1 MCESI
6 IPPPDGLGC
15 SIKSEPVISPKG
27 VATSPIK
34 LSPSLVFMEIALRL
48 AGKIVEGRINSG
60 IKRVYSYL
68 MNLEA
73 TFEKSD
79 PKTGEV
85 IASYKNFSADEVFA
99 QVNLAQ
105 AASTRWQEFGF
116 VARKRTLLKWASYIT
131 NNQKEIAQL
140 VATECGKPLSDA
152 SLEVSIAIDHIS
164 WAAKNAEVIMRKQD
178 RPAGLLMFNMKAQV
192 QRSPL
197 GTVGVIGPWNYPIF
211 TPMGSIA
218 YALAAGNAVVFKPSE
233 FTPGVGIW
241 LADSFAQVA
250 PFENIFTTVTGLPD
264 TGKALTQSKVNK
276 ISFTGST
283 KTAKKVAES
292 CAQSMIPVVLECGG
306 KDPVIVAKDADI
318 KLAAEYTLWSAMAN
332 AGQSCIGAERVYV
345 VESVA
350 DQFIEE
356 ITKMAQK
363 IEVGKDYGPA
373 TMPSQLRVI
382 QSHLDDAKAK
392 GAKFLLGGSDS
403 VKGAFVEPVIML
415 DVPEDSTAMTQETFG
430 PTIAINK
437 VSTTDEAIKLSNAS
451 SYGLAASVFSKREGE
466 KIAAKLACGMVSINS
481 VFLFAAVASVPFGGV
496 KDSGYGRIHGAEGLL
511 EYTYAR
517 TVVKPRFKIPLRFTT
532 FNRTKLSEKVF
543 AMLIKRLHGRR
554 K

>member
-1 MCESI
+1 
-6 IPPPDGLGC
+6 
-15 SIKSEPVISPKG
+15 
-27 VATSPIK
+27 
-34 LSPSLVFMEIALRL
+34 
-48 AGKIVEGRINSG
+48 
-60 IKRVYSYL
+60 

-131 NNQKEIAQL
+131 NNQKEIANL
-140 VATECGKPLSDA
+140 VATECGKPIGDA
-152 SLEVSIAIDHIS
+152 SLEVSISIDNLA
-164 WAAKNAEVIMRKQD
+164 WAAKHAQQIMSRQV
-178 RPAGLLMFNMKAQV
+178 RPSGLLMFNMKAQV

-197 GTVGVIGPWNYPIF
+197 GVVGVIGPWNYPIF

-218 YALAAGNAVVFKPSE
+218 YALAAANAVVFKPSE
-233 FTPGVGIW
+233 FTPGVGKW
-241 LADSFAQVA
+241 LADSFAQIA
-250 PFENIFTTVTGLPD
+250 PFENILTTVTGLPD

-276 ISFTGST
+276 VSFTGST

-350 DQFIEE
+350 DEFIET
-356 ITKMAQK
+356 IVDMAKK
-363 IEVGKDYGPA
+363 IKPGQSYGPA
-373 TMPSQLRVI
+373 TMPSQLNVI

-392 GAKFLLGGSDS
+392 GAKFLLGGPDS
-403 VKGAFVEPVIML
+403 VKGAFVEPVIMV

-430 PTIAINK
+430 PTLAINK
-437 VSTTDEAIKLSNAS
+437 VMNTDEAIKLSNAS
-451 SYGLAASVFSKREGE
+451 SYGLAAAVFSKREGE

-481 VFLFAAVASVPFGGV
+481 VFLFAAIAAVPFGGV

-517 TVVKPRFKIPLRFTT
+517 SVVKTRFKIPLSFTT
-532 FNRTKLSEKVF
+532 FKRTKLSEKILTL
-543 AMLIKRLHGRR
+543 LIKKLYGRR